1 MVMTADLIGCWTLR
15 SCRSVRENGEVSYPF
30 GQNATGLLLY
40 TPDNHMAVQIAAAD
54 RGSIGADNPPS
65 PAAGAEQR
73 ANAFSTYLA
82 YFGTYEV
89 ERDRV
94 IHDVQTSLFPDWSGQ
109 RQVRAFT
116 LDGGTLTLTR
126 DAETPRL
133 SWSGSASSDAG
144 TGFGGL
150 RAATPLA
157 APRAKSRSA
166 ATSEQWR
173 IWRPFS

>member
-94 IHDVQTSLFPDWSGQ
+94 IHDVQTSLFPDWS
-109 RQVRAFT
+109 RLVRP
-116 LDGGTLTLTR
+116 
-126 DAETPRL
+126 E
-133 SWSGSASSDAG
+133 ASSRLHARWGHAHFD
-144 TGFGGL
+144 
-150 RAATPLA
+150 
-157 APRAKSRSA
+157 PRRG
-166 ATSEQWR
+166 R
-173 IWRPFS
+173 HHD